1 MDTAKLVVA
10 GLIGGVINFFLGWLV
25 WGILLM
31 DYFSS
36 HTTSPQVARSPE
48 NMVFWA
54 LIAGNLVFGFLFAY
68 ILYKANVK
76 TPKAGAIL
84 AGIISALITLGY
96 DLNIYAQFDLFH
108 LNIVLP
114 DVLAS
119 FVVAGV
125 VGAAIGWYYGRGP
138 LNKVV

>member
-1 MDTAKLVVA
+1 MDTAKLFVA
-10 GLIGGVINFFLGWLV
+10 GLLGGVINFFLGWLV

-36 HTTSPQVARSPE
+36 HTTNPQVARSSE

-54 LIAGNLVFGFLFAY
+54 LIGGNLVFGFLHAY

-76 TPKAGAIL
+76 TPASGAIL
-84 AGIISALITLGY
+84 AATISALVTLGSN
-96 DLNIYAQFDLFH
+96 LMMYAQSDL
-108 LNIVLP
+108 LQLSIVLP

-119 FVVAGV
+119 AVVSAI
-125 VGAAIGWYYGRGP
+125 VGATIGWYYGRGP
-138 LNKVV
+138 LNKTV

>member
-10 GLIGGVINFFLGWLV
+10 GLLGGVISFFLGWLV

-36 HTTSPQVARSPE
+36 HTTNPQVARSSE

-54 LIAGNLVFGFLFAY
+54 LIAGNLVFGFLHAY

-76 TPKAGAIL
+76 TPGSGAIL
-84 AGIISALITLGY
+84 AGTIAALMALGFDLMMYAQY
-96 DLNIYAQFDLFH
+96 DLFDLS
-108 LNIVLP
+108 IVLP

-119 FVVAGV
+119 AVVSAI

-138 LNKVV
+138 LNKAV

>member
-10 GLIGGVINFFLGWLV
+10 GLLGGVINFFLGWLV

-31 DYFSS
+31 DYFTS
-36 HTTSPQVARSPE
+36 HTTNPQVARSSE

-54 LIAGNLVFGFLFAY
+54 LIVGNLVFGFLYAY

-76 TPKAGAIL
+76 TPGSGAIL
-84 AGIISALITLGY
+84 AGTIAALITLGY
-96 DLNIYAQFDLFH
+96 DLMIYAQFDLFE
-108 LNIVLP
+108 LSIVLP

-119 FVVAGV
+119 IVVSAI

-138 LNKVV
+138 LNKAV